1 MPQRYCYHSSTGL
14 DYDIKNDNTMLS
26 TKNSDRAAFEALLQ
40 QPDQD
45 INLAE
50 AALMIARLEYHD
62 LDIEGYLEK
71 IQSMAN
77 EINSRL
83 PETANAAE
91 ILKQLNHV
99 LFIEKGYEGNSQS
112 YYDPRN
118 SFLNDVIERKLGI
131 PISLSILYIELGH
144 ALGLPLAGVSF
155 PGHFLV
161 KLEISDGAIVL
172 DPYFGGISLNEEDI
186 EDRLQEYYGS
196 KLDKTRL
203 HGVLASCSNKEII
216 LRVLRN
222 LRNLYMQEENWE
234 KALPLADI
242 MVSLETDQADAMK
255 ARGAIYDALECHSPA
270 LADYSEY
277 LKLAPDA
284 KGNKYIRARV
294 IDLADA
300 VRRLC

>member
-1 MPQRYCYHSSTGL
+1 MT
-14 DYDIKNDNTMLS
+14 DNP
-26 TKNSDRAAFEALLQ
+26 DRTAFEELLK
-40 QPDQD
+40 QPDEE

-62 LDIEGYLEK
+62 LDISDYLSK
-71 IQSMAN
+71 IHTMAL
-77 EINSRL
+77 EINNRL

-99 LFIEKGYEGNSQS
+99 LFIEKGYEGNSNS
-112 YYDPRN
+112 YYDPKN

-131 PISLSILYIELGH
+131 PISLSILYIVLGH
-144 ALGLPLAGVSF
+144 KLGLPLAGVSF

-186 EDRLQEYYGS
+186 EERLQEYYGPR
-196 KLDKTRL
+196 LDKSRL

-222 LRNLYMQEENWE
+222 LRNLYMQEEKWE
-234 KALPLADI
+234 KALLLADI
-242 MVSLETDQADAMK
+242 MVNLEDDQADALK
-255 ARGAIYDALECHSPA
+255 ARAAIYDALECYTPA
-270 LADYSEY
+270 LADYSNY
-277 LKLAPDA
+277 LRMEPDA
-284 KGNKYIRARV
+284 EGTKYIRARV
-294 IDLADA
+294 MDLAEV
-300 VRRLC
+300 VRKVC

>member
-1 MPQRYCYHSSTGL
+1 
-14 DYDIKNDNTMLS
+14 MLMTDHPS
-26 TKNSDRAAFEALLQ
+26 RTAFEALFSL
-40 QPDQD
+40 PDQD

-50 AALMIARLEYHD
+50 AALMIARLEYED
-62 LDIEGYLEK
+62 LDIENYLSK
-71 IQSMAN
+71 IQSIAS
-77 EINSRL
+77 EINNRL

-112 YYDPRN
+112 YYDPKN

-186 EDRLQEYYGS
+186 EERLQEYYGS
-196 KLDKTRL
+196 RLDKSRL

-216 LRVLRN
+216 LRVMRN
-222 LRNLYMQEENWE
+222 LRNLYMQEENWQ
-234 KALPLADI
+234 KALPIADI
-242 MVSLETDQADAMK
+242 MVNLETDQADALK
-255 ARGAIYDALECHSPA
+255 ARAAIYDQLECHTPA
-270 LADYSEY
+270 LADYSAY
-277 LKLAPDA
+277 LRLSPDSM
-284 KGNKYIRARV
+284 GNNFIRARV
-294 IDLADA
+294 MDLANS
-300 VRRLC
+300 VRQVC

>member
-1 MPQRYCYHSSTGL
+1 MQMT
-14 DYDIKNDNTMLS
+14 NDT
-26 TKNSDRAAFEALLQ
+26 DRAEFEALFN

-50 AALMIARLEYHD
+50 AALMIARLEYQD
-62 LDIEGYLEK
+62 LNIDDYLSKIESL
-71 IQSMAN
+71 AD
-77 EINSRL
+77 EIDNRL

-91 ILKQLNHV
+91 ILKLLNHV
-99 LFIEKGYEGNSQS
+99 LFVEKGFEGNSDS

-118 SFLNDVIERKLGI
+118 SFLNDVLERKLGI
-131 PISLSILYIELGH
+131 PISLSILYIVLGH

-186 EDRLQEYYGS
+186 EERLIEYYGP
-196 KLDKTRL
+196 KLEKSQV

-222 LRNLYMQEENWE
+222 LRNLYMQDEKWQ

-242 MVSLETDQADAMK
+242 MVSLEEDQADALK
-255 ARGAIYDALECHSPA
+255 ARGAIYDALECHTPA

-277 LKLAPDA
+277 LKIAPEA
-284 KGNKYIRARV
+284 KGNNYIRARLM
-294 IDLADA
+294 DLAQS
-300 VRRLC
+300 VRQVC